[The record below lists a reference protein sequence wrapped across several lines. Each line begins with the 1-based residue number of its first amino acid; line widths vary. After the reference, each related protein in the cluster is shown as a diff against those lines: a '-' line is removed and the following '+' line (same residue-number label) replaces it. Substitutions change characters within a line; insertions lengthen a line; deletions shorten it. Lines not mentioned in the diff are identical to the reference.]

1 MVRGRK
7 SRIIL
12 LTVLIVIALAA
23 AVVAWD
29 WRQADRHPV
38 VARIV
43 TVEDDH
49 SYDRAGGWNMDNG
62 WGWVRHVTISVE
74 DRQNVSLRFDGAY
87 DFEGKFTN
95 CWGPHRFP
103 ALISELSS
111 AASAPFALGHK
122 QVTLIVPPDTEALR
136 FKLDYRRGGWLPF
149 GIRDSGARNMS
160 AFGQGNWLRRR
171 ILPISRGL
179 YYWLWPTNPPRWK
192 TTVVE
197 LTLPTNATALVR
209 AGLPVPR
216 GATNETLIVNGPP
229 HP

>member
-1 MVRGRK
+1 M
-7 SRIIL
+7 
-12 LTVLIVIALAA
+12 TVSGVIALAA
-23 AVVAWD
+23 AVMVWD

-43 TVEDDH
+43 AVEDDH
-49 SYDRAGGWNMDNG
+49 TYDAAGGWNMDNG

-74 DRQNVSLRFDGAY
+74 DRRNVSLRFDGAY
-87 DFEGKFTN
+87 DFEGRFTN

-103 ALISELSS
+103 ALITEMSS

-122 QVTLIVPPDTEALR
+122 EVTLIVPPDTEALR

-149 GIRDSGARNMS
+149 GIRDGGSGNTPV
-160 AFGQGNWLRRR
+160 FGGGGRLRRK
-171 ILPISRGL
+171 ILPLSPRL

-197 LTLPTNATALVR
+197 LALPTNAMPVSRAALPASR
-209 AGLPVPR
+209 I
-216 GATNETLIVNGPP
+216 ATNEPLIVNGPP